1 VSVQDSRYALSQ
13 VLPLC
18 LLFLGGCAHSIHVT
32 PVPPSVS
39 TSPIDHALQV
49 QVPLLALEGAD
60 RMPGVIMLDWPVS
73 DLRQA
78 VIEYA
83 RQRRTFTE
91 VYDEHGDYTLAVH
104 AWLWLRSREAYR
116 YIVHLEAD
124 LGPTGQPPKKSYVVE
139 KETVGSRI
147 RWVTT
152 SDQAP
157 IAAAV
162 QAVLDEL
169 LDHIEQDA
177 AVFGKQ

>member
-1 VSVQDSRYALSQ
+1 MSVQNSRYVLSHVFALS
-13 VLPLC
+13 
-18 LLFLGGCAHSIHVT
+18 LLFLGGCAHSIHVA
-32 PVPPSVS
+32 PVAPSVS

-49 QVPLLALEGAD
+49 QVPLLALQGAD
-60 RMPGVIMLDWPVS
+60 RMPGVIMLVWPVK

-78 VIEYA
+78 VLEYA

-91 VYDEHGDYTLAVH
+91 VLDEHGDFTLTVRT
-104 AWLWLRSREAYR
+104 WLWLRSREAYR

-124 LGPTGQPPKKSYVVE
+124 LGPTGQPPIKSYVVE
-139 KETVGSRI
+139 EETVGSRI
-147 RWVTT
+147 RWVTA

-169 LDHIEQDA
+169 FDHIEQDA
-177 AVFGKQ
+177 ALFRKK

>member
-1 VSVQDSRYALSQ
+1 VTAQGNLYALSH
-13 VLPLC
+13 VFALC
-18 LLFLGGCAHSIHVT
+18 LLLLEGCAHSIHVT
-32 PVPPSVS
+32 PVAPSVS
-39 TSPIDHALQV
+39 TSPIDHVLQV

-60 RMPGVIMLDWPVS
+60 RMPGIMMLDWPVN

-91 VYDEHGDYTLAVH
+91 VHDTHGDFTLTVR

-116 YIVHLEAD
+116 YILHLDSD
-124 LGPTGQPPKKSYVVE
+124 LGRTGQPSIKSYMVE

-147 RWVTT
+147 RWATA
-152 SDQAP
+152 SDETP

-162 QAVLDEL
+162 QAALDEL
-169 LDHIEQDA
+169 FDHIEQDA
-177 AVFGKQ
+177 ELFGKK